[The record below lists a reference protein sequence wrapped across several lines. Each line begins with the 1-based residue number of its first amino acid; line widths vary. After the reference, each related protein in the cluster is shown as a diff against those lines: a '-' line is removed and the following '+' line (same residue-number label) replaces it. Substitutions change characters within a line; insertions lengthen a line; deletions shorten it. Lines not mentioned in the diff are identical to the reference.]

1 MFCEVIK
8 GEGVPLSVHSRGT
21 AKVPR
26 QEPWRISVSTPETRR
41 FLRIG
46 NCCPRRGWKGWVI
59 FVNPKGLLLQS
70 AFTFGR
76 PHNS

>member
-1 MFCEVIK
+1 MK
-8 GEGVPLSVHSRGT
+8 GKGVPLSVHSLGT
-21 AKVPR
+21 AKDPR

-46 NCCPRRGWKGWVI
+46 NCCSRRGWKGWVI
-59 FVNPKGLLLQS
+59 FANPNWLLLQS

-76 PHNS
+76 RGAN